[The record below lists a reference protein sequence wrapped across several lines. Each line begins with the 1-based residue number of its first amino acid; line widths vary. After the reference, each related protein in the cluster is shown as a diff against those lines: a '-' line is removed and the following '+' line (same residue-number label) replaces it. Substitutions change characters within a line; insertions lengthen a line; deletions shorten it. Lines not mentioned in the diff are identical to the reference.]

1 LIIDLGCSSKSIV
14 MIKTENGTKTI
25 KKVNNENYPAS
36 VTYLLYKWVTRFDAV
51 LNHEDLETA
60 PVTLETLQNIVDQQ
74 LAGNLQRL
82 ILDEMIG
89 RNTPGDKEQFI
100 RTVQLML
107 TRLLNRFGYCLDKM
121 TNDPS
126 SNLLKELSQTLLN
139 TIHFLQE
146 YYSAYFDMNEKA
158 PTLLISIH
166 EAKIRR
172 LAQEL
177 TNKWSNSSLANTDLI
192 ELIKNGF
199 IDTSTNGDDGCT
211 YRQLFYRKELLL
223 ELLKGNN
230 DTIETISK
238 IFYHFNFNYSGYV
251 RGEFKRLTSQLSSL
265 STKSERV
272 NMLRTEMKMINQIP
286 ARLQYAYDENMPS
299 LKEQLSVWIIEEI
312 SYCEAG
318 FVAHLSNNTVSTDT
332 ECKIHTTL
340 SVAKLAVLIRLLVV
354 DKIIINPAVAP
365 MIRTVAK
372 TFTTLQR
379 EEISFG
385 SLETKYHAPDKAT
398 INTMKEM
405 LQKWI
410 NILGKL

>member
-1 LIIDLGCSSKSIV
+1 
-14 MIKTENGTKTI
+14 MIKTENGTKSV
-25 KKVNNENYPAS
+25 KKINNENYPAS
-36 VTYLLYKWVTRFDAV
+36 VTDLLYQWVTRFDTI
-51 LNHEDLETA
+51 LNQEDLEHA
-60 PVTLETLQNIVDQQ
+60 PVTLETLQNIVEQQ
-74 LAGNLQRL
+74 LASNLQRL

-107 TRLLNRFGYCLDKM
+107 TRLLDKFGYCLDKM

-139 TIHFLQE
+139 TMHFLQE

-158 PTLLISIH
+158 PALLISIH
-166 EAKIRR
+166 KAKIRR

-177 TNKWSNSSLANTDLI
+177 TDKWSNTSLANTDLI
-192 ELIKNGF
+192 EVVKNCF
-199 IDTSTNGDDGCT
+199 IDTLTNSNDGYT
-211 YRQLFYRKELLL
+211 YRQLYYRKELLL
-223 ELLKGNN
+223 ELLKDKN
-230 DTIETISK
+230 DTIETVSK

-251 RGEFKRLTSQLSSL
+251 RGEFNRLINQLSSL
-265 STKSERV
+265 STKSERI
-272 NMLRTEMKMINQIP
+272 NMLRAEMKIINQIP
-286 ARLQYAYDENMPS
+286 VRLQYAYDENMPS

-318 FVAHLSNNTVSTDT
+318 FAAHLSNNTASADT

-340 SVAKLAVLIRLLVV
+340 SVAKLAILIRLMVV

-398 INTMKEM
+398 INTMKDM

>member
-1 LIIDLGCSSKSIV
+1 MV
-14 MIKTENGTKTI
+14 KTENGTKAV
-25 KKVNNENYPAS
+25 KKINNENYPAS
-36 VTYLLYKWVTRFDAV
+36 ATDLLYHWIARFDTI
-51 LNHEDLETA
+51 LNLEDLESA
-60 PVTLETLQNIVDQQ
+60 PGVLESLQTIADQHSQ
-74 LAGNLQRL
+74 LGSNLQRL

-89 RNTPGDKEQFI
+89 RDTSKDKEQFI

-107 TRLLNRFGYCLDKM
+107 ARLLDRFNYCVDTVTDHKSCSQVK
-121 TNDPS
+121 D
-126 SNLLKELSQTLLN
+126 LSQELLN
-139 TIHFLQE
+139 TIRFLQE
-146 YYSAYFDMNEKA
+146 FYAVYFDMCEKA
-158 PTLLISIH
+158 PVLLTAIQKT
-166 EAKIRR
+166 KIRK
-172 LAQEL
+172 LADEL
-177 TNKWSNSSLANTDLI
+177 IDKWSNTSVNTEFI
-192 ELIKNGF
+192 EVIKNCF
-199 IDTSTNGDDGCT
+199 INTPHNSNDGYT
-211 YRQLFYRKELLL
+211 YRQLYYEKELLM
-223 ELLKGNN
+223 ELLKCNS
-230 DTIETISK
+230 DTAESVSK
-238 IFYHFNFNYSGYV
+238 IFYHFNFNYSGYI
-251 RGEFKRLTSQLSSL
+251 RSEFQRLTDQLSRL
-265 STKSERV
+265 NTKSERI
-272 NMLRTEMKMINQIP
+272 NMLRGDMKMINQIP

-398 INTMKEM
+398 INTMKET